1 MSLNLKDTAQEAQ
14 APQPEAVVLLELAL
28 YERYNRAGVLYTQKT
43 EDGKPRAY
51 RFKLSDAR
59 VLLREV
65 EEGTGRPIWVRAKPK
80 AQVTTDP
87 READEVAE
95 LAPIQAEGS
104 ELSARV
110 DVGSA
115 EELAELGLGDDE
127 VQV

>member
-1 MSLNLKDTAQEAQ
+1 MSLNLKNEAQ
-14 APQPEAVVLLELAL
+14 ASQAAQPEATVLLELAL

-65 EEGTGRPIWVRAKPK
+65 EDGTGRPIWVRAKPK
-80 AQVTTDP
+80 SQVEADP
-87 READEVAE
+87 REAPELGE
-95 LAPIQAEGS
+95 LAPIHAEGT

-110 DVGSA
+110 DVGSE
-115 EELAELGLGDDE
+115 EELAELGLGGDE